1 MCPEHEPP
9 SARFFGDVRR
19 FARDSAPE
27 TLQGAWPRLRR
38 SSTRASVIVVP
49 QDVVDLTLSATL
61 YLPLDQLSSGVLAPM
76 VTGKRAPAREVD
88 DDIVGMEA

>member
-1 MCPEHEPP
+1 M
-9 SARFFGDVRR
+9 
-19 FARDSAPE
+19 
-27 TLQGAWPRLRR
+27 
-38 SSTRASVIVVP
+38 
-49 QDVVDLTLSATL
+49 DLTLSATL